1 MSTLHIVV
9 AIVIILLAI
18 AAIIIGFIKEKNF
31 KEWLK
36 GAVAK
41 AEKEL
46 GSGTGQLK
54 LRWVYDLAIKQF
66 PWVGQFISFDT
77 FSKWVDEALE
87 WFEDQ
92 LNKNPN
98 IKEYIQKN

>member
-1 MSTLHIVV
+1 MNTLHIIV
-9 AIVIILLAI
+9 AIVIVVLAI
-18 AAIIIGFIKEKNF
+18 VSGIVGFIKKKNF

-54 LRWVYDLAIKQF
+54 LRWVYDLAIKEF
-66 PWVGQFISFDT
+66 PWVGQFVSFDT
-77 FSKWVDEALE
+77 FSKWVDEALV

-92 LNKNPN
+92 LNKNQK
-98 IKEYIQKN
+98 IKDYIEN